1 MKNETIEETA
11 ERLIREDPD
20 FEVEG
25 FSPYQN
31 GKLNGFIQGAY
42 WKQERMYSEEDMI
55 KFSEW
60 TENSEESANFW
71 RKNKRSPTMDAS
83 YNIFMH
89 EKRIELFEIWKK
101 QFKK

>member
-1 MKNETIEETA
+1 MKNETIEEAA

-42 WKQERMYSEEDMI
+42 WKQERMYSEEEVIILLQKYRFDLSSGI
-55 KFSEW
+55 TPNIGDTTVYWF
-60 TENSEESANFW
+60 EN
-71 RKNKRSPTMDAS
+71 
-83 YNIFMH
+83 
-89 EKRIELFEIWKK
+89 
-101 QFKK
+101 FKK